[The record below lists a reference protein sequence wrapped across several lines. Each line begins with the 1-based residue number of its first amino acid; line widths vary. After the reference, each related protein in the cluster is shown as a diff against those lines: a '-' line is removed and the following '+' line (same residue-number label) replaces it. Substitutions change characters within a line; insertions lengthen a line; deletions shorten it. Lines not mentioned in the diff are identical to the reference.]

1 MKIKRRN
8 VYFMTLFETHLFC
21 IYLKDET
28 LPSRKTKKSVV
39 I

>member
-1 MKIKRRN
+1 MKIKKWN

-28 LPSRKTKKSVV
+28 FPSRKTEKLS
-39 I
+39 